1 MGTRWAAVLLAT
13 GLLVTGCG
21 SNSSQGG
28 GASTPG
34 TPSPASSAP
43 STAASTAASTSTASA
58 ELCDDAAALQASVDR
73 LVTITVG
80 PGVVAELQ
88 NDLKDVQSSLAT
100 LVNGSR
106 AEWQDEVAA
115 LQASLT
121 TLQTAVR
128 QLAGS
133 PGSSTVAAA
142 RTALQGVGTA
152 ARNLFAAVSANCPSL
167 SPSPT
172 S

>member
-1 MGTRWAAVLLAT
+1 LLAT
-13 GLLVTGCG
+13 GLLVAGCG

-28 GASTPG
+28 GASTPSA
-34 TPSPASSAP
+34 PSPATSAP
-43 STAASTAASTSTASA
+43 STPTSTSTAGA
-58 ELCDDAAALQASVDR
+58 ELCADAAALQASVDR

-80 PGVVAELQ
+80 PGVVTELQ
-88 NDLKDVQSSLAT
+88 NDLKDVQSSLTT
-100 LVNGSR
+100 LVNGAR

-121 TLQTAVR
+121 TLQTAVQ
-128 QLAGS
+128 QLASS
-133 PGSSTVAAA
+133 PSSSTVVAA

-152 ARNLFAAVSANCPSL
+152 ARNLFAAVGANCPSL

>member
-1 MGTRWAAVLLAT
+1 MRTRWAAVLLAT
-13 GLLVTGCG
+13 GLLVAGCG

-28 GASTPG
+28 GASTP
-34 TPSPASSAP
+34 TPSPATSAP
-43 STAASTAASTSTASA
+43 STPASTSTASA

-88 NDLKDVQSSLAT
+88 NDLKDVQSSLTT
-100 LVNGSR
+100 LANGAR

-121 TLQTAVR
+121 TLQTAVQ

-133 PGSSTVAAA
+133 PSSSTVAAA
-142 RTALQGVGTA
+142 RTALHGVGTA
-152 ARNLFAAVSANCPSL
+152 AGTCSRR
-167 SPSPT
+167 
-172 S
+172 

>member
-13 GLLVTGCG
+13 GLLVAGCG

-43 STAASTAASTSTASA
+43 STPASTSTASA
-58 ELCDDAAALQASVDR
+58 ELCADAAALQASVDR

-88 NDLKDVQSSLAT
+88 NDLKDVQSSLTT
-100 LVNGSR
+100 LANGAR

-121 TLQTAVR
+121 TLQTAVQ

-133 PGSSTVAAA
+133 PSSSTVAAA
-142 RTALQGVGTA
+142 RTALQASEPPRGTCSRRR
-152 ARNLFAAVSANCPSL
+152 ARTARRSRRPRPADGG
-167 SPSPT
+167 
-172 S
+172 